1 MDAFLRK
8 GGLGR
13 KGMWLLLAAAC
24 LLPAAGCGAK
34 SNAAPADASPPS
46 ARKDT
51 APSPSAEDRL
61 YEQLRSGAFQMSA
74 AAASAE
80 ETLVAARE
88 AARRLS
94 KNSEEREGMLD
105 VVDFVDSAGAAIA
118 EHVEDPPA
126 RERVAAEFGAFDEKR
141 LKAVAAGNEAL
152 RDLREALGVLEG
164 LASGEDAKV
173 AQLALEVKSLLA
185 VALDDLWGA
194 VEAYGGEPE
203 ASDDPLW
210 P

>member
-1 MDAFLRK
+1 
-8 GGLGR
+8 
-13 KGMWLLLAAAC
+13 
-24 LLPAAGCGAK
+24 
-34 SNAAPADASPPS
+34 
-46 ARKDT
+46 
-51 APSPSAEDRL
+51 
-61 YEQLRSGAFQMSA
+61 
-74 AAASAE
+74 
-80 ETLVAARE
+80 
-88 AARRLS
+88 
-94 KNSEEREGMLD
+94 
-105 VVDFVDSAGAAIA
+105 VVDFVDSTGAAIA

-141 LKAVAAGNEAL
+141 LKAIAAGNEAL